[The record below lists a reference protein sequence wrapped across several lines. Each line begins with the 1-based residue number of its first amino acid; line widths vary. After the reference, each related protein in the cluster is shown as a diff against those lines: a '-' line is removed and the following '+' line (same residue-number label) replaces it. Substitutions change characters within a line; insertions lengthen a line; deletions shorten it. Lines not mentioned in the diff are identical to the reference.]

1 MEMND
6 KKNHKILIVDDQQKN
21 IQVLGSLLRQE
32 DYIIGVATNGKQAL
46 EILIESNDYD
56 LILLDVNMPI
66 MNGFEAC
73 KAIRKHENLK
83 EIPIIFLTALVD
95 SDSIVMGFEAG
106 GQDYVTKPFN
116 ANELMARVNTHL
128 ELKHNRDRL
137 KQVNNWLEKMV
148 AERTEE
154 LKKANSQ
161 LLNLDTAKSEFL
173 NIISHEIRT
182 PLNGIVG
189 VLGIINE
196 FQLPEE
202 IKEWLDVMEISA
214 NRLEEFS
221 YKALDISLFNTKGK
235 DALTL
240 NPADLTDIISSNV
253 IKFKSQADD
262 KNISLIQQNESNDTL
277 TMLDETFMN
286 KCFSYIIDN
295 AIKFGN
301 KDSQVKINMEGSNGN
316 LVIFIEN
323 EGKPFPEDY
332 DISKLQPFNTSSHI
346 DKNPGLSLFLCKQI
360 IEAHDG
366 QIGTVNTQNG
376 AKVTVTIPKISTS
389 FALDFPLQNFI

>member
-1 MEMND
+1 MEIYD

-32 DYIIGVATNGKQAL
+32 NYIIGVATNGKQAL

-73 KAIRKHENLK
+73 KAIREQENLK
-83 EIPIIFLTALVD
+83 ETPIIFLTALVET
-95 SDSIVMGFEAG
+95 DSIVTGFEAG

-116 ANELMARVNTHL
+116 SNELLARVKTHL
-128 ELKHNRDRL
+128 ELKQSKDQL
-137 KQVNNWLEKMV
+137 KQVNKWLEEKV

-154 LKKANSQ
+154 LKIANDK
-161 LLNLDTAKSEFL
+161 LLQLDTAKTEFL

-189 VLGIINE
+189 ALSIISE
-196 FQLPEE
+196 FQLPPEVSE
-202 IKEWLDVMEISA
+202 LLDILDKSA

-221 YKALDISLFNTKGK
+221 VKALDISLFNTRGK
-235 DALTL
+235 EVLKINPTDL
-240 NPADLTDIISSNV
+240 NEIIISNI
-253 IKFKSQADD
+253 IKSKKSAEE
-262 KNISLIQQNESNDTL
+262 KNITIIQKNETYETL

-301 KDSQVKINMEGSNGN
+301 KDSRVKIKIADSNEN
-316 LVIFIEN
+316 LVVAIED
-323 EGKPFPEDY
+323 EGKLFPDDY
-332 DISKLQPFNTSSHI
+332 DISKLQPFNTKNHV
-346 DKNPGLSLFLCKQI
+346 DKNPALSLFLCKQI
-360 IEAHDG
+360 IEAHNG
-366 QIGTVNTQNG
+366 QIEIMNIQNG
-376 AKVTVTIPKISTS
+376 VIVSVTIPKIGIDLT
-389 FALDFPLQNFI
+389 